1 MANRL
6 TTEEFIIR
14 AKKVHNDKYDYSKT
28 KYNHS
33 TDKVKIICPI
43 HGEFEQQASVHLFGH
58 GCPKCGNIT
67 ISIKKRNSLNEFIT
81 KAQKIHGKKYNYAKV
96 QYKTNNTKVKI
107 ICPEHG
113 EFEQTPYHH
122 IKGQGC
128 PKCAIIA
135 KANKRRKTNK
145 ECI

>member
-6 TTEEFIIR
+6 TTEEFI
-14 AKKVHNDKYDYSKT
+14 AKAKQVHDNKYDYSKT

-67 ISIKKRNSLNEFIT
+67 ISLYRIDVMAVKRS
-81 KAQKIHGKKYNYAKV
+81 AKL
-96 QYKTNNTKVKI
+96 I
-107 ICPEHG
+107 ILPASG
-113 EFEQTPYHH
+113 
-122 IKGQGC
+122 G
-128 PKCAIIA
+128 
-135 KANKRRKTNK
+135 
-145 ECI
+145 